1 MSQNMAK
8 RARIDKNLTEQVQCP
23 VCMEVPRAGP
33 IYSCPNGHLVCQ
45 MCKGGTC
52 PICREAMGEH
62 RSLLAVA
69 VIENI
74 LHGCKFE
81 GEGCEEVFKLENLSE
96 HEKVCKHRS
105 VSCPYGQCDQKIA
118 LFKLLDHLS
127 SAPHTCSIPG
137 DVLLNGKAKKAQTF
151 TMNIE
156 GLKNNW
162 FWRVLV
168 GSRGDVKFA
177 ICVKKCGDYFLIN
190 MVMFESEEECIKY
203 NIEMEVYKC
212 GSDPA
217 SRHSFKFR
225 GNPTSIDKSKTEIG
239 NLGLSIHRE
248 AMEKMVIENGRFSFS
263 VSFSFL

>member
-1 MSQNMAK
+1 MAK
-8 RARIDKNLTEQVQCP
+8 RARIDENLKEHVQCP

-33 IYSCPNGHLVCQ
+33 IYACPNGHLVCQ

-52 PICREAMGEH
+52 PICREAMGQH

-74 LHGCKFE
+74 LHGCKYE

-96 HEKVCKHRS
+96 HEKVCKHRK
-105 VSCPYGQCDQKIA
+105 VSCPMGQCDQKIA
-118 LFKLLDHLS
+118 LSKLLDHLS

-137 DVLLNGKAKKAQTF
+137 NVLMNGKAKKEQSF
-151 TMNIE
+151 TVMNIE
-156 GLKNNW
+156 GLKNMNW
-162 FWRVLV
+162 FWRVRV
-168 GSRGDVKFA
+168 GSRRDVKFA
-177 ICVKKCGDYFLIN
+177 LSVKKCGDYYLIN
-190 MVMFESEEECIKY
+190 IVMFESEEECNKY
-203 NIEMEVYKC
+203 NIEMEVYKS

-217 SRHSFKFR
+217 SRHNLKFR

-248 AMEKMVIENGRFSFS
+248 AMEKMVIENETFSFT